1 MDEREKQLLFLARLK
16 ETAKKA
22 AENGNMITEEQL
34 REAFADLD
42 LTDAQMTQVR
52 DFLKTKGVGIGEALP
67 IEEVITEEEMNHLR
81 EY

>member
-52 DFLKTKGVGIGEALP
+52 DFLKT
-67 IEEVITEEEMNHLR
+67 
-81 EY
+81 